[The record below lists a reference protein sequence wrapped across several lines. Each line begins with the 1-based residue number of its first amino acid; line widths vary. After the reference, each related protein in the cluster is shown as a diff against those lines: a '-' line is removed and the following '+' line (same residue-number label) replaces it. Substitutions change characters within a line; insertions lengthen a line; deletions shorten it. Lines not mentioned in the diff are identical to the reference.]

1 MRPPA
6 GRITGKAE
14 WNTLEGSQHPLLTKK
29 GSTEMNSPEQHLLSI
44 LRAGDMIRFV
54 LIAGAQGKLDFSVEG
69 APAAEDNGMMAER
82 LALALRALR
91 DAGFDFNVGGESTSL
106 PSVRRGSRKHPLKS
120 MLEIRPHP
128 LLLSGLS
135 EGVLGF
141 SSEYP
146 TSARAVTLPSF
157 HAFEEIRLFRSV
169 ANVLLEVPEIMR
181 FEVEFTRFD
190 LPGACVKPLERVLTL
205 HSLSGVVPED
215 RPSKQRAFLSLWLLH
230 RSGWR
235 VKARAWTGPQVPS
248 AALEIIGRDIFSCDC
263 DVLSSKDISPGE
275 GDIDLSACYP
285 RGWHFLS
292 ILPPPEVFSKL
303 AASRLHNSSLP
314 DLPRAGF
321 QIGTAD
327 GEEVRLPQESR
338 DRHNFI
344 CGATGSGKST
354 LLQRMIVEDIKRGE
368 GVILLDPHGDLFR
381 AVREAVPKNREK
393 DVFIIDP
400 EMNEKPPGLN
410 ILDIPQS
417 PFRNRHAAFVVGEL
431 LGFFSEMWNMRS
443 AGGPM
448 FELYF
453 RNTIL
458 LMCLIEKAVPES
470 QEKDNSFACKGSAEE
485 VLQKLLSDEVSET
498 KETPAEEIIQL
509 PLNLSHFSRVLV
521 DKKFRESLLER
532 CSDKS
537 VVEFWKD
544 VAVKAGGECSLA
556 NMVPYIISKINGM
569 VQSGFV
575 ADLLCAQRNKF
586 RLAGRMRR
594 GEIILINLNKGLLG
608 GHESRLLGTILMM
621 EIFAAG
627 LQRSVLKE
635 EQRRPVNV
643 YVDEFQ
649 NFVSDNVAVMLSEA
663 RKFGLRL
670 TLANQTLAQ
679 LKANPGRQDLLET
692 VLGNVGTM
700 ILFRLGVPDA
710 DRLRLFTEPFTRQEM
725 QDLPNYHA
733 LVRLLSADGPLR
745 PLVMK
750 TMPA

>member
-1 MRPPA
+1 
-6 GRITGKAE
+6 
-14 WNTLEGSQHPLLTKK
+14 
-29 GSTEMNSPEQHLLSI
+29 MNSPEQHLLSI

-54 LIAGAQGKLDFSVEG
+54 LSTGAEGKLDFSVEG
-69 APAAEDNGMMAER
+69 APAAEDKGMMAER
-82 LALALRALR
+82 LGLALRALR
-91 DAGFDFNVGGESTSL
+91 GAGFDFNVGGESPSL
-106 PSVRRGSRKHPLKS
+106 QTARRGSRKTPLRS
-120 MLEIRPHP
+120 MVEIRPHP
-128 LLLSGLS
+128 LHLSELS

-141 SSEYP
+141 SAEHPS
-146 TSARAVTLPSF
+146 SARAVTLPSF
-157 HAFEEIRLFRSV
+157 HAFEEIRLFGSL
-169 ANVLLEVPEIMR
+169 ANVLLEVPEIAR

-190 LPGACVKPLERVLTL
+190 LPVTCVKPLERVLTL

-215 RPSKQRAFLSLWLLH
+215 RPSTQRAFLSLWLLH

-235 VKARAWTGPQVPS
+235 VKARAWTGTPVPS

-263 DVLSSKDISPGE
+263 DVLSCKDVAPGE

-285 RGWHFLS
+285 RGWHFPS

-303 AASRLHNSSLP
+303 SASRLHNRSLP
-314 DLPRAGF
+314 DLPKAGF

-327 GEEVRLPQESR
+327 EEKVRLPQGSR
-338 DRHNFI
+338 DRHTFI
-344 CGATGSGKST
+344 CGATGTGKST

-368 GVILLDPHGDLFR
+368 GVILLDPHGDLYR
-381 AVREAVPKNREK
+381 AVRAAVPKNREK

-400 EMNEKPPGLN
+400 ELNEKPPGLN

-417 PFRNRHAAFVVGEL
+417 PFQNRHASFVVGEL
-431 LGFFSEMWNMRS
+431 LSFFSEMWDMRS

-458 LMCLIEKAVPES
+458 LMCLIEKPVPEP
-470 QEKDNSFACKGSAEE
+470 QEKHSVNYKGSSEE
-485 VLQKLLSDEVSET
+485 VLQKLLSDEANEP
-498 KETPAEEIIQL
+498 KETPAAEVIQL
-509 PLNLSHFSRVLV
+509 PLNLRHFSRVMV

-532 CSDKS
+532 CPDKS

-544 VAVKAGGECSLA
+544 IAVKAGGESSLA
-556 NMVPYIISKINGM
+556 NIVPYIVSKINGM

-575 ADLLCAQRNKF
+575 ADLLCAQNNKF

-627 LQRSVLKE
+627 LRRSVLKE

-710 DRLRLFTEPFTRQEM
+710 DRLKLFTEPFTRQEM
-725 QDLPNYHA
+725 QELPNYHA
-733 LVRLLSADGPLR
+733 LVRLLTADGPVR
-745 PLVMK
+745 PVVMK

>member
-1 MRPPA
+1 
-6 GRITGKAE
+6 
-14 WNTLEGSQHPLLTKK
+14 
-29 GSTEMNSPEQHLLSI
+29 MNSPEQHLLSI

-54 LIAGAQGKLDFSVEG
+54 LSAGAQGKLDFSIEG
-69 APAAEDNGMMAER
+69 APAAEDNGMLAER

-91 DAGFDFNVGGESTSL
+91 DAGFDFNAGGES
-106 PSVRRGSRKHPLKS
+106 PSFQSARHGSRKRLQRS
-120 MLEIRPHP
+120 MVEIRPHP
-128 LLLSGLS
+128 LVLSGLS

-141 SSEYP
+141 SAEHLAA
-146 TSARAVTLPSF
+146 ARAVALPSF
-157 HAFEEIRLFRSV
+157 HAFDAIRLFRSL
-169 ANVLLEVPEIMR
+169 ANVLLEVSAIMR

-190 LPGACVKPLERVLTL
+190 LTETCIKPLERVLTL
-205 HSLSGVVPED
+205 HSLGGVVPED
-215 RPSKQRAFLSLWLLH
+215 RPSAQRAFLSLWLLH

-235 VKARAWTGPQVPS
+235 VKARAWTDTDVPL
-248 AALEIIGRDIFSCDC
+248 AALEIIGRDLFSCDC
-263 DVLSSKDISPGE
+263 DVVSNRGLTPDEGE
-275 GDIDLSACYP
+275 IDLSACYP
-285 RGWHFLS
+285 RGWRFPS

-303 AASRLHNSSLP
+303 AASRLHNRSLP

-321 QIGTAD
+321 QIGSAD
-327 GEEVRLPQESR
+327 RVKVRLPVESR
-338 DRHNFI
+338 DRHTFI
-344 CGATGSGKST
+344 CGATGTGKST
-354 LLQRMIVEDIKRGE
+354 LLRRMVAEDIRRGE
-368 GVILLDPHGDLFR
+368 GVILLDPHGDLYR
-381 AVREAVPKNREK
+381 AVRDAVPKKRAK
-393 DVFIIDP
+393 DIFIIDP
-400 EMNEKPPGLN
+400 ELNEKPPGLN

-417 PFRNRHAAFVVGEL
+417 PLRNRHAAFVIGEL
-431 LGFFSEMWNMRS
+431 LSFFSEMWDMRN

-458 LMCLIEKAVPES
+458 LMCLIEKSAPEC
-470 QEKDNSFACKGSAEE
+470 QEKGIVPVCNDSAEE
-485 VLQKLLSDEVSET
+485 VLQKLLSDENSKP
-498 KETPAEEIIQL
+498 KETPEEEVIQL
-509 PLNLSHFSRVLV
+509 PLNLRHFSRVMV
-521 DKKFRESLLER
+521 DKKFRESLLLR
-532 CSDKS
+532 CPDKS

-556 NMVPYIISKINGM
+556 NIVPYVVSKINGM

-575 ADLLCAQRNKF
+575 TDLLCAQRNK
-586 RLAGRMRR
+586 LCLTERMNR

-627 LQRSVLKE
+627 LRRSVLRE
-635 EQRRPVNV
+635 DQRRPVNV

-692 VLGNVGTM
+692 VLGNVGNI
-700 ILFRLGVPDA
+700 ILFRLGVLDA
-710 DRLRLFTEPFTRQEM
+710 DRLKLFTEPFTRQEM
-725 QDLPNYHA
+725 QELPNFHA
-733 LVRLLSADGPLR
+733 LARLLTADGPVR
-745 PLVMK
+745 PVVMK

>member
-1 MRPPA
+1 
-6 GRITGKAE
+6 
-14 WNTLEGSQHPLLTKK
+14 
-29 GSTEMNSPEQHLLSI
+29 MNSPEQHLLSI

-54 LIAGAQGKLDFSVEG
+54 LNTGAQGKLDFSVEG

-91 DAGFDFNVGGESTSL
+91 DVGFDFNVGGESTSL
-106 PSVRRGSRKHPLKS
+106 PSVRHGSRKRPLQS
-120 MLEIRPHP
+120 MVKIRPRP
-128 LLLSGLS
+128 LVLSGLS

-141 SSEYP
+141 SSEHP
-146 TSARAVTLPSF
+146 TPAHAVTLPSF
-157 HAFEEIRLFRSV
+157 HAFEEIRLFRSL

-181 FEVEFTRFD
+181 FEIEFTRFD
-190 LPGACVKPLERVLTL
+190 LLGTCVKPLERVLTL

-215 RPSKQRAFLSLWLLH
+215 RPSRQRAFLSLWLLH

-263 DVLSSKDISPGE
+263 DVVSSEDLSQGE
-275 GDIDLSACYP
+275 EDIDLSACYP
-285 RGWHFLS
+285 RGWRFLS
-292 ILPPPEVFSKL
+292 ILPPPEVFTKL
-303 AASRLHNSSLP
+303 TASRLHNPSLP
-314 DLPRAGF
+314 DLPKAGF

-327 GEEVRLPQESR
+327 GEKVRLPQESR
-338 DRHNFI
+338 DRHTFI
-344 CGATGSGKST
+344 CGATGTGKST
-354 LLQRMIVEDIKRGE
+354 LLLRMIVEDMKRGE
-368 GVILLDPHGDLFR
+368 GVILLDPHGDLYR

-400 EMNEKPPGLN
+400 EVNEKPPGLN

-431 LGFFSEMWNMRS
+431 LSFFAELWDMRT

-453 RNTIL
+453 RNTVL
-458 LMCLIEKAVPES
+458 LMCLIEKPAAELV
-470 QEKDNSFACKGSAEE
+470 EKDSATNGNDKNELGTE
-485 VLQKLLSDEVSET
+485 VGKPQSSLSPGDNEPKEKPVAEV
-498 KETPAEEIIQL
+498 IQL
-509 PLNLSHFSRVLV
+509 PLNLRHFSRVMV
-521 DKKFRESLLER
+521 DKKFRETLLAQ
-532 CSDKS
+532 CPDKS

-544 VAVKAGGECSLA
+544 VAGKAGGESSLA
-556 NMVPYIISKINGM
+556 NIVPYIVSKINGM

-575 ADLLCAQRNKF
+575 ADLLCAQRNEF
-586 RLAGRMRR
+586 RLAERMNR

-627 LQRSVLKE
+627 LRRSVLSE
-635 EQRRPVNV
+635 DQRRPVNV

-649 NFVSDNVAVMLSEA
+649 NFVSDNVSVMLSEA

-692 VLGNVGTM
+692 VLGNVGNM

-710 DRLRLFTEPFTRQEM
+710 DRLKLFTEPFTRQEM
-725 QDLPNYHA
+725 QDLPNFHA
-733 LVRLLSADGPLR
+733 LVRLLTADGPIR
-745 PLVMK
+745 PVVMK
-750 TMPA
+750 TMKA